1 MFYTVEEA
9 VEALSKGLAII
20 VVDDED
26 RENEGDFV
34 ALAEFATP
42 EVINLMASE
51 GRGLICVPLAEKLA
65 RQLQFGLMTDQNTDP
80 YGTAFT
86 ISVDHKDTTTGISA
100 FERSHT
106 ILQMIN
112 RDSIATDFKRPG
124 HVFPLIAKDG
134 GVLKRAGHTEAA
146 VDLALLSGSSPAG
159 VICEIMNDD
168 GSMARLDDLVL
179 IAKRLNIG
187 ILTIAELIAYKRKH
201 EKLITREVEINLPT
215 EYGDFKVVGYTE
227 TLTGKEHIA
236 LIKGDI
242 SEETPVLTRVHS
254 ECLTGDV
261 FSSRRCDCGSQLH
274 SSLKQI
280 EAAGSGVLIYMRQ
293 EGRGI
298 GLINKLKAYAFQDQ
312 GLDTVEA
319 NQKLGFADDL
329 REYGIGAQI
338 LRDLGIRKM
347 KLLTNNPR
355 KISGIDGYG
364 LEVTERVAIEIP
376 PHLDNEEYMKTK
388 KSKLGHFLSL

>member
-9 VEALSKGLAII
+9 VEALSKGLTII

-26 RENEGDFV
+26 RENEGDFI

-42 EVINLMASE
+42 KVINLMASE
-51 GRGLICVPLAEKLA
+51 GKGLICVPLAEELA
-65 RQLQFGLMTDQNTDP
+65 RKLQFGLMTDQNTDP

-86 ISVDHKDTTTGISA
+86 ISVDHKNTTTGISA

-106 ILQMIN
+106 ILQMI
-112 RDSIATDFKRPG
+112 DSNSTASDFKRPG

-146 VDLALLSGSSPAG
+146 VDLALLAGSSPAG

-168 GSMARLDDLVL
+168 GSMARLDDLVH

-187 ILTIAELIAYKRKH
+187 ILTIAELIAYKRKN

-215 EYGDFKVVGYTE
+215 EYGDFRVVGYTE

-242 SEETPVLTRVHS
+242 SEETPILTRVHS

-280 EAAGSGVLIYMRQ
+280 EAAGSGILVYMRQ

-298 GLINKLKAYAFQDQ
+298 GLINKLKAYEFQDQ

-338 LRDLGIRKM
+338 LRDLGVRKM

-364 LEVTERVAIEIP
+364 LEVTERVAIEIT

-388 KSKLGHFLSL
+388 KTKLGHFLSL

>member
-112 RDSIATDFKRPG
+112 RDSTATDFKRPG

-146 VDLALLSGSSPAG
+146 VDLALLAGSSPAG

-168 GSMARLDDLVL
+168 GSMARLDDLML

-187 ILTIAELIAYKRKH
+187 ILTIADLISYKRKH

-227 TLTGKEHIA
+227 TLTGKDHIA

-280 EAAGSGVLIYMRQ
+280 EAAGSGVLLYMRQ

>member
-34 ALAEFATP
+34 ALADFATP

-112 RDSIATDFKRPG
+112 CDSTASDFKRPG

-146 VDLALLSGSSPAG
+146 VDLALLAGSSPAG

-168 GSMARLDDLVL
+168 GSMARLDDLML

-187 ILTIAELIAYKRKH
+187 ILTIADLISYKRKH

-280 EAAGSGVLIYMRQ
+280 ETAGSGVLIYMRQ

>member
-26 RENEGDFV
+26 RENEGDFI

-42 EVINLMASE
+42 EVINLMASD
-51 GRGLICVPLAEKLA
+51 GRGLICVPLAESLA

-112 RDSIATDFKRPG
+112 RDSTATDFKRPG

-146 VDLALLSGSSPAG
+146 VDLALLAGSSPAG

-168 GSMARLDDLVL
+168 GSMARLDDLML

-187 ILTIAELIAYKRKH
+187 ILTIADLISYKRKH
-201 EKLITREVEINLPT
+201 EKLIAREVEINLPT

-355 KISGIDGYG
+355 KITGIDGYG